1 MKVISMFIVFIHYVF
16 QESSSVRVCTQMN
29 VSVHGEIADFLRG
42 GENHRLRSCEF
53 INLYGWKLASLTIAV
68 VIWSSCSTY

>member
-42 GENHRLRSCEF
+42 GDDVL
-53 INLYGWKLASLTIAV
+53 
-68 VIWSSCSTY
+68 CSTMETSAEEC